1 MGLLFGFL
9 IFTGFS
15 SFVIYVIRHLLS
27 KHWSWANR
35 LEEEDAR
42 GRTVIITGSSRGIGK
57 EAAIEFADR
66 HARVIVTARTL
77 EAAKQTVVDI
87 RRKTFFGEVIPMKLD
102 LGCIQSVKEFYH
114 EIIKSYDT
122 IDILINNAGVLVPS
136 NEIERTADGFETHFG
151 VNHLGHFL
159 LTNLL
164 LPLLKNAENS
174 RIVIVSSG
182 TYQKSKLNFDD
193 LNWEKTK
200 PPPANTNALPHDESE
215 FPLYKISKLANVLFA
230 KELTKR
236 LEGTG
241 VHVYT
246 LCPGNVLT
254 GISRR
259 IKLPLHYYF
268 VYAPL
273 LLLVMKTAR
282 QGCQTI
288 LYCAL
293 SKKCAYESGL
303 MYRNCDLWTSDKYYF
318 PDDILMPIPDKPVK
332 LNDADA
338 SRLWDESEKCLQ
350 MKFPVV

>member
-1 MGLLFGFL
+1 MGFLSGFL

-15 SFVIYVIRHLLS
+15 SFVIYVIRHFLS
-27 KHWSWANR
+27 KHWRWANR
-35 LEEEDAR
+35 LEEESAR
-42 GRTVIITGSSRGIGK
+42 GRTVIITGSSSGIGK
-57 EAAIEFADR
+57 QAAIEFADR

-77 EAAKQTVVDI
+77 EAAKQTVVAV

-102 LGCIQSVKEFYH
+102 LGSIQSVKEFYH

-136 NEIERTADGFETHFG
+136 DEIERTADGFEIHFG

-182 TYQKSKLNFDD
+182 TYQKAKLNFDD

-200 PPPANTNALPHDESE
+200 PTVRKALPHESE
-215 FPLYKISKLANVLFA
+215 YPLYQISKLANLLFG
-230 KELTKR
+230 KELAKR

-241 VHVYT
+241 VHVYS

-254 GISRR
+254 SIGRHIQ
-259 IKLPLHYYF
+259 LPLYYYF

-273 LLLVMKTAR
+273 ILLTIKTAC

-288 LYCAL
+288 MYCAL

-318 PDDILMPIPDKPVK
+318 PDDILMPPADPPLK
-332 LNDADA
+332 LSDADA

-350 MKFPVV
+350 MKFPVL

>member
-1 MGLLFGFL
+1 GL
-9 IFTGFS
+9 TGL
-15 SFVIYVIRHLLS
+15 R
-27 KHWSWANR
+27 R
-35 LEEEDAR
+35 EDAR

-151 VNHLGHFL
+151 
-159 LTNLL
+159 
-164 LPLLKNAENS
+164 
-174 RIVIVSSG
+174 
-182 TYQKSKLNFDD
+182 
-193 LNWEKTK
+193 
-200 PPPANTNALPHDESE
+200 
-215 FPLYKISKLANVLFA
+215 
-230 KELTKR
+230 
-236 LEGTG
+236 
-241 VHVYT
+241 
-246 LCPGNVLT
+246 
-254 GISRR
+254 
-259 IKLPLHYYF
+259 
-268 VYAPL
+268 
-273 LLLVMKTAR
+273 
-282 QGCQTI
+282 GCQTI

>member
-1 MGLLFGFL
+1 MGFLYGFL

-15 SFVIYVIRHLLS
+15 SFVIYVIRHFLS
-27 KHWSWANR
+27 KHWCCANR
-35 LEEEDAR
+35 LEEESVR
-42 GRTVIITGSSRGIGK
+42 GRTVIITGSSSGIGK

-77 EAAKQTVVDI
+77 EDAKKTVVDI

-102 LGCIQSVKEFYH
+102 LGSIQSVKEFYH

-136 NEIERTADGFETHFG
+136 DEIERTTDGFEIHFG

-182 TYQKSKLNFDD
+182 TYKKSKLNFDD
-193 LNWEKTK
+193 LNWEKSK
-200 PPPANTNALPHDESE
+200 PTATATVSNALPNESDYL
-215 FPLYKISKLANVLFA
+215 LYKSSKLANVLFA
-230 KELTKR
+230 KELSKR

-254 GISRR
+254 SISRH
-259 IKLPLHYYF
+259 IKLPLYYYF

-273 LLLVMKTAR
+273 ILLTIKTAR
-282 QGCQTI
+282 QVTP
-288 LYCAL
+288 
-293 SKKCAYESGL
+293 K
-303 MYRNCDLWTSDKYYF
+303 
-318 PDDILMPIPDKPVK
+318 
-332 LNDADA
+332 
-338 SRLWDESEKCLQ
+338 
-350 MKFPVV
+350 